1 MPATE
6 KTAKTSQEAF
16 DKALQERLRARK
28 PDSIS
33 PLSTGEIREGIPFER
48 LDRLANRL
56 KLTQETL
63 TRVLGISE
71 RTLQRR
77 RRSERLSPAE
87 SDRFGR
93 LERLYDMALRAFDQN
108 EEEARYW
115 LTTSK
120 RAFDG
125 ETPVQHL
132 DTEPGARA
140 VEEMLVVIDQ
150 TIPA

>member
-16 DKALQERLRARK
+16 EAALQARLRTQEGPA
-28 PDSIS
+28 S
-33 PLSTGEIREGIPFER
+33 PLSAREIREGVPFDR
-48 LDRLANRL
+48 LDRLAGRL
-56 KLTQETL
+56 GLTQKTL
-63 TRVLGISE
+63 TRVLGTSE

-77 RRSERLSPAE
+77 RRSGRLDPVE

-93 LERLYDMALRAFDQN
+93 LERLCELALRAFDEN

-115 LTTSK
+115 LTTPK

-125 ETPVQHL
+125 ETPVEHL
-132 DTEPGARA
+132 DTEPGART
-140 VEEMLVVIDQ
+140 VREMLVVIDQ

>member
-6 KTAKTSQEAF
+6 RIAKTSQEAF
-16 DKALQERLRARK
+16 DEALQKRLGAK
-28 PDSIS
+28 ESDSTS
-33 PLSTGEIREGIPFER
+33 PLSTGEIREGVPFAR
-48 LDRLANRL
+48 LDSLADRLE
-56 KLTQETL
+56 LTQETL
-63 TRVLGISE
+63 THVLGASE

-77 RRSERLSPAE
+77 RQSGRLSPAE

-93 LERLYDMALRAFDQN
+93 LERLYELALRAFD
-108 EEEARYW
+108 EDVEEACYW
-115 LTTSK
+115 LTTPK

-125 ETPVQHL
+125 ETPVEHL

>member
-6 KTAKTSQEAF
+6 KATKPSQEAF
-16 DKALQERLRARK
+16 DEALQKRLRERK
-28 PDSIS
+28 PNSIS
-33 PLSTGEIREGIPFER
+33 PLSTGEIRSGIPFER
-48 LDRLANRL
+48 LDSLAGRLE
-56 KLTQETL
+56 LTQETL
-63 TRVLGISE
+63 THVLGASE

-77 RRSERLSPAE
+77 RRSGRLSPAE

-93 LERLYDMALRAFDQN
+93 LERLYELALRAF
-108 EEEARYW
+108 EEDVEETRYW
-115 LTTSK
+115 LTTPK

-125 ETPVQHL
+125 ETPVEHL